1 MNPMTEAAKIASTSR
16 YQAMKMITTPE
27 KTCTRCNECKPIGA
41 FAIKKTVDGVPQYRT
56 RCKACV
62 RDTVH
67 ARLDRLESTGSLHE
81 QVALN
86 RLWRA
91 QA

>member
-1 MNPMTEAAKIASTSR
+1 MSAMTEAAKIASVAK
-16 YQAMKMITTPE
+16 YQAKKMALTDE
-27 KTCTRCNECKPIGA
+27 KTCTGCDERKQISA
-41 FAIKKTVDGVPQYRT
+41 FAIKKTINGVPQYRT
-56 RCKACV
+56 RCKACI